1 METRPPTVT
10 RILVAVGF
18 ALSCFGLLLFLWL
31 AFGGPIPLRPEGYRF
46 QVPFDEATQ
55 LAVESDVRISGVSV
69 GKVKR
74 IDLDDQGF
82 AEATIEV
89 DERYAPVPS
98 DTRAILRQ
106 KTLLGET
113 YVELTPG
120 SDDAP
125 TLPEGGDLPVAQVS
139 DAVQLDEIFRTFDD
153 RTRAAFQAWMQG
165 QAAALRG
172 RGDDLS
178 VAIASLDPFA
188 EEADRALRIL
198 DTQEGAVR
206 QLVRDAGETFQALS
220 ERRGQL
226 SGLITNAQQVFAT
239 TAARNEDLADTFEVF
254 PTFLRESRTTL
265 TRLEE
270 FARDTDP
277 LVLALGP
284 AARELQP
291 TLLETQRL
299 APQLKRFF
307 IGLRQTNEAA
317 PRGFAATR
325 ALLDKRLPPLLT
337 RFNPWLA
344 QFNSILEVMR
354 MYRHEVTSLLG
365 NVAAATHGVLGVD
378 PVTGAGIHYLRTEA
392 PLGPEALAG
401 YPQRLQIS
409 RTNPYLKPLSA
420 LDVRSALDS
429 FETRQCAGAVSAFL
443 DPATPT
449 DPVFNA
455 RTGGDVAAAQDF
467 FDRLQQ
473 YAFVDVLDTDDI
485 PAPPCNQ
492 QAPYA
497 SIGVSPESSDY
508 LHVREQP

>member
-10 RILVAVGF
+10 RILVAVAF

-31 AFGGPIPLRPEGYRF
+31 AFGGPIPLKPESYRF
-46 QVPFDEATQ
+46 TVPFDEATQ

-82 AEATIEV
+82 AEATIEME
-89 DERYAPVPS
+89 ERYAPIPS

-125 TLPEGGDLPVAQVS
+125 SLPEDGDLPVAQVS

-188 EEADRALRIL
+188 EQAERALRIL
-198 DTQEGAVR
+198 DTQDRAVQ
-206 QLVRDAGETFQALS
+206 QLVRDSGETFEALS

-226 SGLITNAQQVFAT
+226 SGLISNAQQVFAT
-239 TAARNEDLADTFEVF
+239 TAARNEDLADTFEAF

-265 TRLEE
+265 TRLEQ
-270 FARDTDP
+270 FADDTDP

-284 AARELQP
+284 AARELNP
-291 TLLETQRL
+291 TLVQTARL
-299 APQLKRFF
+299 APELEGFF
-307 IGLRQTNEAA
+307 TGLRRTNRAA
-317 PRGFAATR
+317 PAGFKATR
-325 ALLDKRLPPLLT
+325 KLLDDRLPPLLE

-344 QFNSILEVMR
+344 QFNSILEVVR
-354 MYRHEVTSLLG
+354 MYRHEVTGLLA
-365 NVAAATHGVLGVD
+365 NVAAATNGLLGID
-378 PVTGAGIHYLRTEA
+378 PTTGAGRHYLRTEA
-392 PLGPEALAG
+392 PLGPEALAA
-401 YPQRLQIS
+401 YPQRLEIS

-420 LDVRSALDS
+420 LDVRTALDS
-429 FETRQCAGAVSAFL
+429 FETRQCAGDVSATL
-443 DPATPT
+443 DPTTPSN
-449 DPVFNA
+449 PVFNA
-455 RTGGDVAAAQDF
+455 RTGGDVTEAQAF
-467 FDRLQQ
+467 FDRLRH

-485 PAPPCNQ
+485 AAPPCNQ
-492 QAPYA
+492 QAPYD
-497 SIGVSPESSDY
+497 SIGLPAEQSDY
-508 LHVREQP
+508 LHVRELP

>member
-10 RILVAVGF
+10 RILVAVAF

-31 AFGGPIPLRPEGYRF
+31 AFGGPIPLKPESYRF
-46 QVPFDEATQ
+46 TVPFDEATQ

-74 IDLDDQGF
+74 VDLDDEGF
-82 AEATIEV
+82 AEATIEME
-89 DERYAPVPS
+89 ERYAPVPS

-125 TLPEGGDLPVAQVS
+125 TLPEDGDLPVAQVS

-153 RTRAAFQAWMQG
+153 RTRSAFQAWMQG

-188 EEADRALRIL
+188 EQAERALRIL
-198 DTQEGAVR
+198 DTQDRAVS
-206 QLVRDAGETFQALS
+206 QLVRDGGETFQALS

-226 SGLITNAQQVFAT
+226 SGLISNAQQVFAT
-239 TAARNEDLADTFEVF
+239 TAARNEELADTFEVF

-265 TRLEE
+265 TRLEQ
-270 FARDTDP
+270 FADDTDP
-277 LVLALGP
+277 LVLALRP
-284 AARELQP
+284 AARELDP
-291 TLLETQRL
+291 TLVQTARL
-299 APQLKRFF
+299 APELEGFF
-307 IGLRQTNEAA
+307 TGLLRTNRAA
-317 PRGFAATR
+317 PAGFNATR
-325 ALLDKRLPPLLT
+325 QLLDDRLPPLLT

-344 QFNSILEVMR
+344 QFNSILEVVG
-354 MYRHEVTSLLG
+354 MYRHEVTSLLA
-365 NVAAATHGVLGVD
+365 NVAAATNGLLGVD
-378 PVTGAGIHYLRTEA
+378 PATGQGLHYLRTEG
-392 PLGPEALAG
+392 PLGPEALAA
-401 YPQRLQIS
+401 YPERLQIS

-429 FETRQCAGAVSAFL
+429 FETRHCAGDVSAFL
-443 DPATPT
+443 DPSTPN

-455 RTGGDVAAAQDF
+455 RTGGDGAAAQAF
-467 FDRLQQ
+467 FDRLQRF
-473 YAFVDVLDTDDI
+473 AFVGVLDTDDI
-485 PAPPCNQ
+485 AAPPCNE
-492 QAPYA
+492 QAPYD
-497 SIGVSPESSDY
+497 SIGVAPESSDY